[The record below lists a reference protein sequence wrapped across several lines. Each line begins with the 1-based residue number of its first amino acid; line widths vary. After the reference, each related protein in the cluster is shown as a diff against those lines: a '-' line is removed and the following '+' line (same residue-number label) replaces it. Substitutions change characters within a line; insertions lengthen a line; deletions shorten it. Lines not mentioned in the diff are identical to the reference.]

1 MEAKKRALEE
11 EKRRR
16 ELLEKRLQE
25 ETSQR
30 QKLIEKEVKIR
41 EKQRAQVGG
50 SIWID
55 KTMLPPTGHSVVE
68 AGNTVSGCFPLIIKV
83 LDMYWLREYVLVGKK
98 RKKIFQMTLFYAHAW
113 NI

>member
-16 ELLEKRLQE
+16 ELLEKQLQE

-41 EKQRAQVGG
+41 EKQRAQVGRSVWMG
-50 SIWID
+50 WSR
-55 KTMLPPTGHSVVE
+55 LPPGGHFFKSY
-68 AGNTVSGCFPLIIKV
+68 VSGPKTPISKLIG
-83 LDMYWLREYVLVGKK
+83 Y
-98 RKKIFQMTLFYAHAW
+98 
-113 NI
+113 N

>member
-50 SIWID
+50 
-55 KTMLPPTGHSVVE
+55 TMWMDCNRLPPGGHCLEDSRACQDALLGTSV
-68 AGNTVSGCFPLIIKV
+68 SSP
-83 LDMYWLREYVLVGKK
+83 
-98 RKKIFQMTLFYAHAW
+98 
-113 NI
+113 

>member
-16 ELLEKRLQE
+16 EQLEKRLEE

-41 EKQRAQVGG
+41 EKQRAQVRYVDMKWFL
-50 SIWID
+50 SAR
-55 KTMLPPTGHSVVE
+55 LP
-68 AGNTVSGCFPLIIKV
+68 
-83 LDMYWLREYVLVGKK
+83 LDIQKGLSAFLPMVNRSA
-98 RKKIFQMTLFYAHAW
+98 FS
-113 NI
+113 

>member
-16 ELLEKRLQE
+16 EILEKRLQE

-41 EKQRAQVGG
+41 EKQRAQVGL
-50 SIWID
+50 SEWMH
-55 KTMLPPTGHSVVE
+55 KCRLPPGGQFVEDFNSV
-68 AGNTVSGCFPLIIKV
+68 
-83 LDMYWLREYVLVGKK
+83 
-98 RKKIFQMTLFYAHAW
+98 
-113 NI
+113 

>member
-16 ELLEKRLQE
+16 EILEKRLQE

-41 EKQRAQVGG
+41 EKQRAQVGP
-50 SIWID
+50 SVWIRRCGV
-55 KTMLPPTGHSVVE
+55 PPGGHFVEDLSSV
-68 AGNTVSGCFPLIIKV
+68 LQ
-83 LDMYWLREYVLVGKK
+83 RLVFGRMVKK
-98 RKKIFQMTLFYAHAW
+98 KHVG
-113 NI
+113 

>member
-16 ELLEKRLQE
+16 EQLEKRLEE

-41 EKQRAQVGG
+41 EKQRAQVRWVDMKWFFKCKTSPQYTEG
-50 SIWID
+50 SVLLS
-55 KTMLPPTGHSVVE
+55 MV
-68 AGNTVSGCFPLIIKV
+68 NTNAFS
-83 LDMYWLREYVLVGKK
+83 
-98 RKKIFQMTLFYAHAW
+98 
-113 NI
+113 

>member
-41 EKQRAQVGG
+41 EKQRAQVGPSVWMG
-50 SIWID
+50 WSR
-55 KTMLPPTGHSVVE
+55 LPPGGHFLK
-68 AGNTVSGCFPLIIKV
+68 A
-83 LDMYWLREYVLVGKK
+83 VLVGKNTCSTHL
-98 RKKIFQMTLFYAHAW
+98 FQNSLGTINKMTFSWEGTFTSTHLLEY
-113 NI
+113 I

>member
-41 EKQRAQVGG
+41 EKQRAQV
-50 SIWID
+50 SWWSLMD
-55 KTMLPPTGHSVVE
+55 ENRLPPCGHSVE
-68 AGNTVSGCFPLIIKV
+68 DSHSA
-83 LDMYWLREYVLVGKK
+83 
-98 RKKIFQMTLFYAHAW
+98 
-113 NI
+113 

>member
-41 EKQRAQVGG
+41 EKQRAQVGV
-50 SIWID
+50 SMWIH
-55 KTMLPPTGHSVVE
+55 KSMLPPSGYSVE
-68 AGNTVSGCFPLIIKV
+68 DGNAVSGCLPGISS
-83 LDMYWLREYVLVGKK
+83 
-98 RKKIFQMTLFYAHAW
+98 
-113 NI
+113 

>member
-16 ELLEKRLQE
+16 EQLEKRLEE

-41 EKQRAQVGG
+41 EKQRAQVRYGDVKWFWSARLPLHIQKKTKCISAIG
-50 SIWID
+50 KQKFQLNRWI
-55 KTMLPPTGHSVVE
+55 
-68 AGNTVSGCFPLIIKV
+68 
-83 LDMYWLREYVLVGKK
+83 
-98 RKKIFQMTLFYAHAW
+98 
-113 NI
+113 

>member
-16 ELLEKRLQE
+16 EQLEKRLEE

-41 EKQRAQVGG
+41 EKQRAQVRYVDKKFFWCRTPAIDEVSVLLQMVNRVT
-50 SIWID
+50 SI
-55 KTMLPPTGHSVVE
+55 
-68 AGNTVSGCFPLIIKV
+68 
-83 LDMYWLREYVLVGKK
+83 
-98 RKKIFQMTLFYAHAW
+98 
-113 NI
+113 

>member
-50 SIWID
+50 RSGWIGVGCP
-55 KTMLPPTGHSVVE
+55 LVV
-68 AGNTVSGCFPLIIKV
+68 
-83 LDMYWLREYVLVGKK
+83 
-98 RKKIFQMTLFYAHAW
+98 TL
-113 NI
+113 

>member
-16 ELLEKRLQE
+16 EQLEKRLEE

-41 EKQRAQVGG
+41 EKQRAQVRY
-50 SIWID
+50 ID
-55 KTMLPPTGHSVVE
+55 TKWFLSARCPLDIQKRLSVFLPMVNRTAFS
-68 AGNTVSGCFPLIIKV
+68 
-83 LDMYWLREYVLVGKK
+83 
-98 RKKIFQMTLFYAHAW
+98 
-113 NI
+113 

>member
-41 EKQRAQVGG
+41 EKQRAQVGET
-50 SIWID
+50 IW
-55 KTMLPPTGHSVVE
+55 MAQNRSPPGGHSAE
-68 AGNTVSGCFPLIIKV
+68 DAHAPQDTFPDPLLPAA
-83 LDMYWLREYVLVGKK
+83 LDM
-98 RKKIFQMTLFYAHAW
+98 
-113 NI
+113 

>member
-16 ELLEKRLQE
+16 EILEKRLQE

-41 EKQRAQVGG
+41 EKQRAQVRQCGCIG
-50 SIWID
+50 VGRP
-55 KTMLPPTGHSVVE
+55 LVVI
-68 AGNTVSGCFPLIIKV
+68 L
-83 LDMYWLREYVLVGKK
+83 
-98 RKKIFQMTLFYAHAW
+98 
-113 NI
+113 

>member
-50 SIWID
+50 TIW
-55 KTMLPPTGHSVVE
+55 M
-68 AGNTVSGCFPLIIKV
+68 A
-83 LDMYWLREYVLVGKK
+83 
-98 RKKIFQMTLFYAHAW
+98 
-113 NI
+113 

>member
-16 ELLEKRLQE
+16 EILEKRLQE

-50 SIWID
+50 SVWMH
-55 KTMLPPTGHSVVE
+55 TCRLPPDGHFVEDIHFVWLPSV
-68 AGNTVSGCFPLIIKV
+68 
-83 LDMYWLREYVLVGKK
+83 
-98 RKKIFQMTLFYAHAW
+98 
-113 NI
+113 

>member
-16 ELLEKRLQE
+16 EQLEKRLQE

-41 EKQRAQVGG
+41 EKQRSQVSNLLLILYYSIYEHLHALYIILTRDFWGGAMAQWQ
-50 SIWID
+50 SSRARIN
-55 KTMLPPTGHSVVE
+55 P
-68 AGNTVSGCFPLIIKV
+68 
-83 LDMYWLREYVLVGKK
+83 
-98 RKKIFQMTLFYAHAW
+98 
-113 NI
+113 

>member
-55 KTMLPPTGHSVVE
+55 KGMLPPSGYSVE
-68 AGNTVSGCFPLIIKV
+68 EDGNTVS
-83 LDMYWLREYVLVGKK
+83 
-98 RKKIFQMTLFYAHAW
+98 
-113 NI
+113 

>member
-50 SIWID
+50 RSIPNHGYAGYLLKPGLPRWI
-55 KTMLPPTGHSVVE
+55 
-68 AGNTVSGCFPLIIKV
+68 VS
-83 LDMYWLREYVLVGKK
+83 
-98 RKKIFQMTLFYAHAW
+98 
-113 NI
+113 

>member
-16 ELLEKRLQE
+16 EQLEKRLEE

-41 EKQRAQVGG
+41 EKQRAQVRCV
-50 SIWID
+50 D
-55 KTMLPPTGHSVVE
+55 VK
-68 AGNTVSGCFPLIIKV
+68 CFFLSARLALGIQKGV
-83 LDMYWLREYVLVGKK
+83 C
-98 RKKIFQMTLFYAHAW
+98 FCQ
-113 NI
+113 

>member
-16 ELLEKRLQE
+16 EQLEKRLEE

-41 EKQRAQVGG
+41 EKQRAQVRYVDVVLKCKA
-50 SIWID
+50 SPSYTERTKCID
-55 KTMLPPTGHSVVE
+55 LTC
-68 AGNTVSGCFPLIIKV
+68 N
-83 LDMYWLREYVLVGKK
+83 R
-98 RKKIFQMTLFYAHAW
+98 Q
-113 NI
+113 

>member
-16 ELLEKRLQE
+16 EQLEKRLEE

-41 EKQRAQVGG
+41 EKQRAQVRRWHEMVFKCKTSPWYTEGTKCISANG
-50 SIWID
+50 KQNHFKLNRWI
-55 KTMLPPTGHSVVE
+55 
-68 AGNTVSGCFPLIIKV
+68 
-83 LDMYWLREYVLVGKK
+83 
-98 RKKIFQMTLFYAHAW
+98 
-113 NI
+113 

>member
-41 EKQRAQVGG
+41 EKQRAQVGW
-50 SIWID
+50 SIWMD
-55 KTMLPPTGHSVVE
+55 WSRLPPGGRFSEDGHAMSE
-68 AGNTVSGCFPLIIKV
+68 DAFGCAA
-83 LDMYWLREYVLVGKK
+83 Y
-98 RKKIFQMTLFYAHAW
+98 
-113 NI
+113 

>member
-50 SIWID
+50 SMWIP
-55 KTMLPPTGHSVVE
+55 KSTLPPSGCCVE
-68 AGNTVSGCFPLIIKV
+68 EGNAVSGCHPGISS
-83 LDMYWLREYVLVGKK
+83 
-98 RKKIFQMTLFYAHAW
+98 
-113 NI
+113 

>member
-50 SIWID
+50 SIWIHES
-55 KTMLPPTGHSVVE
+55 MLPSSGCFVE
-68 AGNTVSGCFPLIIKV
+68 EGNAVSGCLPGV
-83 LDMYWLREYVLVGKK
+83 SS
-98 RKKIFQMTLFYAHAW
+98 
-113 NI
+113 

>member
-16 ELLEKRLQE
+16 EQLEKRLEE

-41 EKQRAQVGG
+41 EKQRAQVRC
-50 SIWID
+50 ID
-55 KTMLPPTGHSVVE
+55 MKL
-68 AGNTVSGCFPLIIKV
+68 FLV
-83 LDMYWLREYVLVGKK
+83 LDSLLIEEASLLL
-98 RKKIFQMTLFYAHAW
+98 QMINRATSS
-113 NI
+113 

>member
-41 EKQRAQVGG
+41 EKQRAQVGR
-50 SIWID
+50 SIW
-55 KTMLPPTGHSVVE
+55 MGWRRLPPGGNFLEDGH
-68 AGNTVSGCFPLIIKV
+68 AVSGCL
-83 LDMYWLREYVLVGKK
+83 WLCCRLALG
-98 RKKIFQMTLFYAHAW
+98 L
-113 NI
+113 

>member
-50 SIWID
+50 SIWMD
-55 KTMLPPTGHSVVE
+55 WSRLPPGGRSLGDSH
-68 AGNTVSGCFPLIIKV
+68 AGSRCL
-83 LDMYWLREYVLVGKK
+83 WLCCNG
-98 RKKIFQMTLFYAHAW
+98 
-113 NI
+113 

>member
-16 ELLEKRLQE
+16 EQLEKRLEE

-41 EKQRAQVGG
+41 EKQRAQVRCIGMKCF
-50 SIWID
+50 S
-55 KTMLPPTGHSVVE
+55 MLDSLLIEE
-68 AGNTVSGCFPLIIKV
+68 ASL
-83 LDMYWLREYVLVGKK
+83 LL
-98 RKKIFQMTLFYAHAW
+98 QMINRA
-113 NI
+113 ISS

>member
-16 ELLEKRLQE
+16 EILEKRLQE

-41 EKQRAQVGG
+41 EKQRAQVGQSMWMHKCRVPPG
-50 SIWID
+50 GHLVEDINSVQ
-55 KTMLPPTGHSVVE
+55 LP
-68 AGNTVSGCFPLIIKV
+68 
-83 LDMYWLREYVLVGKK
+83 
-98 RKKIFQMTLFYAHAW
+98 HA
-113 NI
+113 

>member
-16 ELLEKRLQE
+16 EILEKRLQE

-41 EKQRAQVGG
+41 EKQRAQV
-50 SIWID
+50 SQSMWIY
-55 KTMLPPTGHSVVE
+55 TCRLPPGGHFVE
-68 AGNTVSGCFPLIIKV
+68 DIHFV
-83 LDMYWLREYVLVGKK
+83 
-98 RKKIFQMTLFYAHAW
+98 
-113 NI
+113 